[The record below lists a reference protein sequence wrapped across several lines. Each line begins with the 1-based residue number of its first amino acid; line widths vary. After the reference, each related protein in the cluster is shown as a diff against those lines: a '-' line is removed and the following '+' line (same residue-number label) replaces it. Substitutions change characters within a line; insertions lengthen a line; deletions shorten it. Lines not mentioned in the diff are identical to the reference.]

1 MATPARVVTVV
12 LVVALALTGC
22 SEVRSVVRSFG
33 WGGGSGP
40 FPSQQVDQ
48 APQTPFERPAADGVR
63 LEPTKKGKLTGRTI
77 VVDAGHAGRNDPAI
91 SGHIIDMALV
101 GRRPCYTTGTT
112 SLDGTPE
119 HTLNHAIARNLAA
132 QLRAR
137 GATVVLTRGDD
148 ESFGPCNDDRAR
160 IANRVDADLLVSI
173 HGDGDAEDKRG
184 FHIIYASNMAGGD
197 QLTERSRKAALA
209 IAGSLRR
216 NSPLPPANYKGTP
229 DAPIDPRTNLAALSL
244 IEDTPGVLVELG
256 NLKNA
261 KDVALL
267 TGQANRD
274 AVAAALAAGI
284 QRAVNP

>member
-1 MATPARVVTVV
+1 MATPARVVTVL
-12 LVVALALTGC
+12 LVAALALTGC
-22 SEVRSVVRSFG
+22 SEVRGVVRSFG
-33 WGGGSGP
+33 WGSASGP
-40 FPSQQVDQ
+40 TPSQQGDH
-48 APQTPFERPAADGVR
+48 APQTPFVRPAAEGVR
-63 LEPTKKGKLTGRTI
+63 LEPTKEGKLTGRTI
-77 VVDAGHAGRNDPAI
+77 VVDAGHAGRHDPAI

-112 SLDGTPE
+112 AVDGTPE

-148 ESFGPCNDDRAR
+148 ESLGPCNDDRAR
-160 IANRVDADLLVSI
+160 IANKFEADLLVSI

-184 FHIIYASNMAGGD
+184 FHIIHAPNMAGGD
-197 QLTERSRKAALA
+197 ALAERSRQAALT

-216 NSPLPPANYKGTP
+216 HSPLPPANYKGTP
-229 DAPIDPRTNLAALSL
+229 DAPIDPRTHLAALSL
-244 IEDTPGVLVELG
+244 LEDTPGVLVELG

-267 TGQANRD
+267 TGQKNRD
-274 AVAAALAAGI
+274 AVASALADGV
-284 QRAVNP
+284 QRVVNP